1 MSEISTKG
9 MKELLEIQK
18 AEITGFHVY
27 KNLAKRVKD
36 PHNAEI
42 LKTMAEEEMHHYN
55 VFKQYTNQNIKP
67 SKFQIWFFTLISRI
81 FGLTFGVKLLE
92 NQEDHN
98 QKLYLELEKDI
109 PEIHSIIQDE
119 EEHERLLINMISEE
133 RLSYMSSVVLGLN
146 DALVELTGALAG
158 FTLSLQNSKTIA
170 LLGLITGISASL
182 SMAASE
188 YLSTKADESE
198 GDNAKDALK
207 ASIYTGIAYV
217 ITVIL
222 LVLPF
227 LFFSN
232 YVLSLGISIGVAVL
246 IIAIFNYYISVAKDY
261 NFKKR
266 FLGMAGVSIGVA
278 LISFGIGFIVNTF
291 IGIDV

>member
-1 MSEISTKG
+1 MSTLKQETVKDILK
-9 MKELLEIQK
+9 IQK
-18 AEITGFHVY
+18 GEITGYHVY
-27 KNLAKRVKD
+27 QNLSKKIKDKNNKEV
-36 PHNAEI
+36 
-42 LKTMAEEEMHHYN
+42 LKTMAEEELHHYK
-55 VFKQYTNQNIKP
+55 VFKQYTNQDVKA
-67 SKFQIWFFTLISRI
+67 SKLQIWFFTFLSRL

-98 QKLYLELEKDI
+98 QHLYTKWENEIPEMKDI
-109 PEIHSIIQDE
+109 IKDE
-119 EEHERLLINMISEE
+119 EEHEALLINMINEE

-188 YLSTKADESE
+188 YLATKADEDDVNES
-198 GDNAKDALK
+198 GKDALK
-207 ASIYTGIAYV
+207 ASVYTGIAYV

-222 LVLPF
+222 LVTPF
-227 LFFSN
+227 FLLSN
-232 YVLSLGISIGVAVL
+232 YILSLAISIGVAVV
-246 IIAIFNYYISVAKDY
+246 IIAVFNYYISVAKDY

-266 FLGMAGVSIGVA
+266 FFGMAAVPSAAWAIWLSRA
-278 LISFGIGFIVNTF
+278 T
-291 IGIDV
+291 